1 MLVIIANHVTVDI
14 VDIHV
19 EYNYLVITRIIIGTF
34 ITIVF
39 QSILVGTMLIILL
52 HGNTGRL
59 VVNYSNLECPSK
71 YTVYV

>member
-52 HGNTGRL
+52 HGNRL